1 MKEFIEKNL
10 ENMKKD
16 LKDLVA
22 INSVYADDV
31 APFGSANRQVL
42 DLALA
47 KFAQAGM
54 QTSNLDY
61 YCGYGEIGE
70 GEKVI
75 GIVAHLDVVPAGDG
89 WDGDPF
95 VMEEKDGYL
104 YGRGVSDDKGAVIA
118 SLYALKYLMAN
129 NYPFKKRVRL
139 IVGCNEES
147 GSKCI
152 EHYVKKEGH
161 VDLGFTPDGNFPGI
175 YAEKGIY
182 GARMVG
188 KTTKIKAISG
198 GLASNVVCKK
208 VNATIPANTYDQGK
222 FKAFMAEH
230 QITFDLN
237 GDEITVYGTAAHA
250 STPDLGVNAISH
262 LLEALYVA
270 GINDPFVD
278 AYHEFIGLTVH
289 GEKLHLDSLKD
300 EISDASCNIGMIS
313 CADGVIT
320 ATVDVRFPV
329 KSKADQVIALVEKAK
344 KEDFAIITEEYEN
357 PLYFSLDSSMIKAL
371 DKAYRTVTKDNV
383 SQMEAIGGGT
393 YAKAINNIIAFGC
406 EFQGEDN
413 HIHDANEKLAIES
426 FKKQIEIYVE
436 AIKNLNEVA

>member
-118 SLYALKYLMAN
+118 SL
-129 NYPFKKRVRL
+129 
-139 IVGCNEES
+139 
-147 GSKCI
+147 
-152 EHYVKKEGH
+152 
-161 VDLGFTPDGNFPGI
+161 
-175 YAEKGIY
+175 
-182 GARMVG
+182 
-188 KTTKIKAISG
+188 
-198 GLASNVVCKK
+198 
-208 VNATIPANTYDQGK
+208 
-222 FKAFMAEH
+222 
-230 QITFDLN
+230 
-237 GDEITVYGTAAHA
+237 
-250 STPDLGVNAISH
+250 
-262 LLEALYVA
+262 
-270 GINDPFVD
+270 
-278 AYHEFIGLTVH
+278 
-289 GEKLHLDSLKD
+289 
-300 EISDASCNIGMIS
+300 
-313 CADGVIT
+313 
-320 ATVDVRFPV
+320 
-329 KSKADQVIALVEKAK
+329 
-344 KEDFAIITEEYEN
+344 
-357 PLYFSLDSSMIKAL
+357 
-371 DKAYRTVTKDNV
+371 
-383 SQMEAIGGGT
+383 
-393 YAKAINNIIAFGC
+393 
-406 EFQGEDN
+406 
-413 HIHDANEKLAIES
+413 
-426 FKKQIEIYVE
+426 
-436 AIKNLNEVA
+436 